1 MLMAVWRGLFPLPAV
16 YSLWDRGVGRG
27 VDKLP
32 TGKALIKIIFLIL
45 FSPED

>member
-1 MLMAVWRGLFPLPAV
+1 LKGIISSAAV
-16 YSLWDRGVGRG
+16 YSLWDRGWGVGRG

-32 TGKALIKIIFLIL
+32 TGRALIKIIFLIL